1 MMREKNFWII
11 YNQLIIISKRL
22 FKNMKKSNKIWWIKC
37 ESFVLNFSNY
47 IMYIL
52 ILNFLNIFNRN
63 KLKFDILIFTTKKIK
78 QIRQNQYNW
87 QNNSILSFIHDYL
100 FFYGKNLF
108 LLYAKK

>member
-63 KLKFDILIFTTKKIK
+63 KLKFDILNNNFIF
-78 QIRQNQYNW
+78 
-87 QNNSILSFIHDYL
+87 
-100 FFYGKNLF
+100 
-108 LLYAKK
+108 

>member
-63 KLKFDILIFTTKKIK
+63 KLKFDILII
-78 QIRQNQYNW
+78 
-87 QNNSILSFIHDYL
+87 FIFNY
-100 FFYGKNLF
+100 F
-108 LLYAKK
+108 

>member
-63 KLKFDILIFTTKKIK
+63 KLKFDILII
-78 QIRQNQYNW
+78 IY
-87 QNNSILSFIHDYL
+87 I
-100 FFYGKNLF
+100 
-108 LLYAKK
+108 

>member
-22 FKNMKKSNKIWWIKC
+22 FKNMKKSNKIWWIKR

-63 KLKFDILIFTTKKIK
+63 KLKFDILNKTKKFLIKKIK
-78 QIRQNQYNW
+78 H
-87 QNNSILSFIHDYL
+87 LHF
-100 FFYGKNLF
+100 
-108 LLYAKK
+108 

>member
-63 KLKFDILIFTTKKIK
+63 KLKFDILI
-78 QIRQNQYNW
+78 
-87 QNNSILSFIHDYL
+87 SFYII
-100 FFYGKNLF
+100 
-108 LLYAKK
+108 